1 MIVHIPLI
9 PREDARKEVQ
19 EKYKYSVQTAD
30 GTLTF
35 AYVNTGCRWGIYE
48 YTTGL
53 SVLADIGKLTKRQF
67 IAFTDL
73 FAKLGSQKIKAAINE
88 NEKVNGGGN
97 GLEK

>member
-1 MIVHIPLI
+1 MIVKIPLV
-9 PREDARKEVQ
+9 PYKDSKKEIQ

-53 SVLADIGKLTKRQF
+53 SVLCDIGKLTKKQF

-73 FAKLGSQKIKAAINE
+73 FAKLGSRKIKENINK
-88 NEKVNGGGN
+88 NVKVNGG
-97 GLEK
+97 EK

>member
-1 MIVHIPLI
+1 MIVFIHLV
-9 PREDARKEVQ
+9 PREDAKKKVQ
-19 EKYKYSVQTAD
+19 EKYKHSVQTGD

-53 SVLADIGKLTKRQF
+53 SVLGDIGKLTKRQF

-73 FAKLGSQKIKAAINE
+73 LAKLGSRKIKAAINE
-88 NEKVNGGGN
+88 NVKVNGG
-97 GLEK
+97 EK

>member
-1 MIVHIPLI
+1 MIVYIPLV

-19 EKYKYSVQTAD
+19 EKYKRSVQTAD

-53 SVLADIGKLTKRQF
+53 SVLGDIGKLTKRQF

-88 NEKVNGGGN
+88 NEKVNGG
-97 GLEK
+97 EK